1 MKTLFRWALLC
12 AAFLLATTVH
22 AADVFPGTKL
32 LFDTGKADIPATAS
46 ADLKAVADFLAAHP
60 TAKVQLSGFVDST
73 GPVDVNKE
81 LAKARAFAVLDA
93 LKALGVAEDRVVLQK
108 PEDITAGSGEQA
120 RKVEITLVAAA
131 GAGGDAAQTAQAAA
145 SPAAAEAASA
155 PAAAAPVPNKGDVA
169 WMIVATLLVVMM
181 TVPGLAL
188 FYGGLV
194 RSKNMLSVL
203 MQVMV
208 TFSLIVVLWCIY
220 GYSLAF
226 TEGNSFIGGFDRL
239 FMKGLFDPA
248 AGTFAMGAT
257 FSKGVV
263 IPELLFAAF
272 QATFAGI
279 TCCLIVGAFAERIKF
294 SAVLLFSALWFTFS
308 YAPIAHMV
316 WYWMGPDAY
325 TAADVVDAMNAKAG
339 LIWQWGAL
347 DFAGGTVVHIN
358 AAVAG
363 LVGAFMV
370 GKRVGYGKEAMAP
383 HSLPLTMVGASLLW
397 VGWFGFN
404 AGSALEASNSAVLA
418 FMNTFSA
425 TAAAVLAWCLG
436 EALMRGKASMLGA
449 ASGAVAGLV
458 AITPAAGNV
467 GLMGAIVIGFIAG
480 FACLW
485 GVNGLK
491 RMLGAD
497 DSLDVFGVH
506 GVGGIVGA
514 LLTGVFNAQALGGPG
529 LVTDWVT
536 ATVGSNGIGAQVW
549 IQLKAVLLTVV
560 WSGVVAFVA
569 FKIVDLTIGLRVTEE
584 EEREGLDI
592 SSHGETAY
600 SK

>member
-1 MKTLFRWALLC
+1 MKKIC
-12 AAFLLATTVH
+12 AFLALALSL
-22 AADVFPGTKL
+22 VFAG
-32 LFDTGKADIPATAS
+32 AT
-46 ADLKAVADFLAAHP
+46 LAQDKP
-60 TAKVQLSGFVDST
+60 TATPDK
-73 GPVDVNKE
+73 
-81 LAKARAFAVLDA
+81 
-93 LKALGVAEDRVVLQK
+93 
-108 PEDITAGSGEQA
+108 
-120 RKVEITLVAAA
+120 
-131 GAGGDAAQTAQAAA
+131 
-145 SPAAAEAASA
+145 
-155 PAAAAPVPNKGDVA
+155 PAAAAEVKKEEAKPAPPTPNKGDVT
-169 WMIVATLLVVMM
+169 WMLMSTALVIMM
-181 TVPGLAL
+181 SVPALAL
-188 FYGGLV
+188 FYGGMV
-194 RSKNMLSVL
+194 RSKNALSVL
-203 MQVMV
+203 MQVFV
-208 TFSLIVVLWCIY
+208 VFSLVTVLWFIY

-226 TEGNSFIGGFDRL
+226 TEGNMFFGSLKDRL
-239 FMKGLFDPA
+239 FLSGAMDVAKGE
-248 AGTFAMGAT
+248 FANAAT

-263 IPELLFAAF
+263 IPEIVFIAFQGTFAA
-272 QATFAGI
+272 I
-279 TCCLIVGAFAERIKF
+279 TCCLILGAFAERAKF
-294 SAVLLFSALWFTFS
+294 SAVLVFIVLWFTFS
-308 YAPIAHMV
+308 YTPVAHMV
-316 WYWMGPDAY
+316 WFWMGPDAY
-325 TAADVVDAMNAKAG
+325 TDPKLVDELTAKAG

-363 LVGAFMV
+363 LVGAYV
-370 GKRVGYGKEAMAP
+370 IGKRVGYGKESFAP
-383 HSLPLTMVGASLLW
+383 HSLTLTMVGASLLW

-404 AGSALEASNSAVLA
+404 AGSALEAGNSAVLA

-425 TAAAVLAWCLG
+425 TAAAVLAWCVG
-436 EALMRGKASMLGA
+436 EALSKGKASMLGA

-458 AITPAAGNV
+458 AITPACGNV
-467 GLMGAIVIGFIAG
+467 GLMGAIVIGFVAG

-514 LLTGVFNAQALGGPG
+514 LLTGVFNTQDLGGPG

-536 ATVGSNGIGAQVW
+536 ATVGSNAIGTQVW

-560 WSGVVAFVA
+560 WSGVVSLIAYKV
-569 FKIVDLTIGLRVTEE
+569 VDLVIGLRVSEE

>member
-1 MKTLFRWALLC
+1 MKKFLVSLALGLSVLT
-12 AAFLLATTVH
+12 AGVSSFAQAPAATTE
-22 AADVFPGTKL
+22 AP
-32 LFDTGKADIPATAS
+32 
-46 ADLKAVADFLAAHP
+46 
-60 TAKVQLSGFVDST
+60 
-73 GPVDVNKE
+73 
-81 LAKARAFAVLDA
+81 
-93 LKALGVAEDRVVLQK
+93 
-108 PEDITAGSGEQA
+108 
-120 RKVEITLVAAA
+120 
-131 GAGGDAAQTAQAAA
+131 
-145 SPAAAEAASA
+145 AASA
-155 PAAAAPVPNKGDVA
+155 PAAAAPAAAATAAPAAAAPAAAPADAAAAAPAPKIDKGDVA
-169 WMIVATLLVVMM
+169 WMLVSTLLVILM
-181 TVPGLAL
+181 TIPGLAL

-203 MQVMV
+203 MQVFV

-226 TEGNSFIGGFDRL
+226 TEGNAFIGGFDRL
-239 FMKGLFDPA
+239 FMKGIFDPA
-248 AGTFAMGAT
+248 TGAFAPGAT
-257 FSKGVV
+257 FSKGVY

-279 TCCLIVGAFAERIKF
+279 TCCLIVGAFAERAKF
-294 SAVLLFSALWFTFS
+294 SGVLVFMVIWFTFS
-308 YAPIAHMV
+308 YTPLAHMV
-316 WYWMGPDAY
+316 WFWMGPDAY
-325 TAADVVDAMNAKAG
+325 TAADVVDATNAKAG

-363 LVGAFMV
+363 LVGAYV
-370 GKRVGYGKEAMAP
+370 IGKRIGFGKEAFTP
-383 HSLPLTMVGASLLW
+383 HSLTLTMVGASLLW

-404 AGSALEASNSAVLA
+404 AGSALEAGNSAVLA
-418 FMNTFSA
+418 FINTFSA
-425 TAAAVLAWCLG
+425 TAAAVLAWSLG
-436 EALMRGKASMLGA
+436 EALHKGKASMLGA

-467 GLMGAIVIGFIAG
+467 GLMGAIVVGFIAG

-485 GVNGLK
+485 GVSGLK
-491 RMLGAD
+491 RLLGAD

-514 LLTGVFNAQALGGPG
+514 LLTGVFNTQALGGPG

-549 IQLKAVLLTVV
+549 IQLKGVLLTIV
-560 WSGVVAFVA
+560 WSGVVSFIAY
-569 FKIVDLTIGLRVTEE
+569 KIADLTVGLRVTEE

-592 SSHGETAY
+592 TSHGETAY
-600 SK
+600 NR